1 MSIFVYKVKDETG
14 RVFSGVAEAEDIK
27 LLKKQLREAGYYIIN
42 LSPKKSRRSIFSKRI
57 TMDDIIIFTHQLTS
71 ILEAGLP
78 ILKSFEIIWKET
90 DNPQMQVVISQI
102 RNRLS
107 TGASFSQA
115 INEFPDVFPV
125 MYRALLPVAETGA
138 GFIPIL
144 KRISEYL
151 NNQKEFIGKIKKAT
165 SYPMFVLGFAIL
177 VVILMLVIVVPTFQK
192 VFAKIKV
199 ELPYLTQLII
209 KLSLIMRSF
218 IFWIIVGLVFLGIII
233 LYKKLSSHP
242 QGRLFLDRLK
252 LKIPIFGR
260 IFYIASLSRLV
271 RSLGL
276 LLGSGVPV
284 SQSIEV
290 AKATILNKEIENHL
304 VWVGQRIT
312 EGEYLSEALR
322 STNIFPSLLI
332 EMVAVGEHSGSLA
345 EMLIK
350 VSQYFEEELDKRMN
364 KFLSLLEPALIIIV
378 GGIVMFV
385 LLAIYLPI
393 FKLWQGLPRS

>member
-1 MSIFVYKVKDETG
+1 
-14 RVFSGVAEAEDIK
+14 
-27 LLKKQLREAGYYIIN
+27 
-42 LSPKKSRRSIFSKRI
+42 
-57 TMDDIIIFTHQLTS
+57 
-71 ILEAGLP
+71 
-78 ILKSFEIIWKET
+78 
-90 DNPQMQVVISQI
+90 QMQVVISQI

-107 TGASFSQA
+107 TGSSFSQA

-144 KRISEYL
+144 KRITEYL

-165 SYPMFVLGFAIL
+165 TYPIIVLGFAIL
-177 VVILMLVIVVPTFQK
+177 VVILMLVIVVPIFQK

-218 IFWIIVGLVFLGIII
+218 TFWIIVGVVFLGIII
-233 LYKKLSSHP
+233 FYKKLSSHP
-242 QGRLFLDRLK
+242 QGRFLLDRFK
-252 LKIPIFGR
+252 LKIPLFGR

-290 AKATILNKEIENHL
+290 AKATILNKAIENHL

-345 EMLIK
+345 EMLMK
-350 VSQYFEEELDKRMN
+350 VSHYFEEELDKRMN

-393 FKLWQGLPRS
+393 FKLWQGLPRG